1 MLKKAPVSA
10 PPIVQSGDPVLR
22 AHAASVA
29 PEEFGT
35 NAFEDILARMEAA
48 LEGED
53 DGVAIA
59 APQIGVSK
67 RIFIVSRRAFMLDEH
82 GEELP
87 LSPSERKALTNMV
100 FINPEITK
108 LSRRKHWLPEGC
120 LSVRWLYG
128 KTHRSDKA
136 AVRAQDRTGKVFTY
150 GGSGLVAQIF
160 QHETDHLNGVLFI
173 DIAKNIEELPPEKVE
188 ALRREREAEEARERA
203 DREA

>member
-1 MLKKAPVSA
+1 MLKKATPA
-10 PPIVQSGDPVLR
+10 LPPIVQSGDPVLR

-35 NAFEDILARMEAA
+35 RELAEILARMEIA

-67 RIFIVSRRAFMLDEH
+67 RIFVVSRRAFMLDEH

-87 LSPSERKALTNMV
+87 LSANQRKALTNMI

-108 LSRRKHWLPEGC
+108 LSKRKHWLPEGC

-136 AVRAQDRTGKVFTY
+136 AVRAQDATGKVFTY
-150 GGSGLVAQIF
+150 GGSGLLAQIF
-160 QHETDHLNGVLFI
+160 QHETDHLNGILFI
-173 DIAKNIEELPPEKVE
+173 DHAKNIEELPPEKVE
-188 ALRREREAEEARERA
+188 ELRREREKAEQMKDAA
-203 DREA
+203 

>member
-1 MLKKAPVSA
+1 MLPKKKVT
-10 PPIVQSGDPVLR
+10 PPDIVQSGDSVLR
-22 AHAASVA
+22 AHAEAVR

-35 NAFEDILARMEAA
+35 KELALILAQMEAS

-59 APQIGVSK
+59 APQINVSK

-87 LSPSERKALTNMV
+87 LSASERKALRNHV

-108 LSRRKHWLPEGC
+108 ISKRKHWLPEGC

-128 KTHRSDKA
+128 KTNRADKA
-136 AVRAQDRTGKVFTY
+136 TVRAQDATGKVFTY
-150 GGSGLVAQIF
+150 GGSGLLAQIF
-160 QHETDHLNGVLFI
+160 QHETDHLNGILFI
-173 DIAKNIEELPPEKVE
+173 DHAKDIEELPPEKVE
-188 ALRREREAEEARERA
+188 ALRREREKADAEEAE
-203 DREA
+203 EQQ